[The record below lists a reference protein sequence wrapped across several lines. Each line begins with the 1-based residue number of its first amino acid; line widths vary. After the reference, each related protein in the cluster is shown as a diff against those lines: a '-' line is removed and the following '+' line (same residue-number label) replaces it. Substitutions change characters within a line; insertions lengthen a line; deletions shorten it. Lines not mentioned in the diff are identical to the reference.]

1 MQELAWL
8 IMKDVDLESAQCN
21 QFFRIPFIELGP
33 LITFEALKKVLG
45 QIQICVKKRVQAAL
59 AICGFWYSQF

>member
-33 LITFEALKKVLG
+33 LITSEALKKV
-45 QIQICVKKRVQAAL
+45 
-59 AICGFWYSQF
+59 